1 MWNFWWFWRIWWVW
15 QSGDSGK
22 CHVSGESGDF
32 GDLCNIYIC
41 IGYILPTIGEYTSDE
56 CIYWYLIY
64 SSKNWRINISW
75 GQPAIS
81 WRASGDRQISLSASA
96 ERAFANFCDKKHR
109 MLLLQIFATSF
120 FTHFCNKNVFF
131 TIFCDKKFTSVSS
144 PGAGVNKMTNITY
157 GLSTLAQDS
166 FKC

>member
-1 MWNFWWFWRIWWVW
+1 MWNFWWIWRIWWVW

-22 CHVSGESGDF
+22 CHVSGESGNS

-64 SSKNWRINISW
+64 SSKNWRIYISW

-96 ERAFANFCDKKHR
+96 ERAFANFCDKKNIVFYNCKISQQKR
-109 MLLLQIFATSF
+109 RNWKFLQHLFLQLHKNRHFHGATFISDWQP
-120 FTHFCNKNVFF
+120 CAS
-131 TIFCDKKFTSVSS
+131 IMS
-144 PGAGVNKMTNITY
+144 PA
-157 GLSTLAQDS
+157 LALAALR
-166 FKC
+166 